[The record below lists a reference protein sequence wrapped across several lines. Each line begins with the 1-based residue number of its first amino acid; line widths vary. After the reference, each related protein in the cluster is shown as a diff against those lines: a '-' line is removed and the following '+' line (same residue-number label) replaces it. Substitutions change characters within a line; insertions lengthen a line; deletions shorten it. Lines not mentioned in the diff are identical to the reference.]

1 MRSITASPP
10 STGRLKGSTARPSAP
25 YGRWAC
31 WAEIVLFA
39 ISARLP
45 FAPTAL
51 IAIGAAGAVI
61 RWSAM
66 ALAPPAAALPALQAL
81 HALSFG
87 ATHLGALAFVTRAAP
102 PGLGATAQGY
112 LGVALGLV
120 MAGAMGLSG
129 VLYGRYGGLAYAAM
143 ALTAGVGGAFALMA
157 HQLAP
162 RDGAVN

>member
-1 MRSITASPP
+1 M
-10 STGRLKGSTARPSAP
+10 
-25 YGRWAC
+25 
-31 WAEIVLFA
+31 FA

-112 LGVALGLV
+112 LGAALGLV